1 MPSQVLVVEGRLIPA
16 DGALALIGSLLGGVG
31 PDEGGVDGSGGGGDG
46 TSSELFTTE
55 NLARLATA
63 LRRGELSTSLVEAE
77 EYRAEDDGP
86 SQAEVLLDAIG
97 EGVCLADKEGRVLW
111 ANRYFATL
119 EESVRLQAAAV
130 LRESAQ
136 AFARAEEGSPGRRP
150 RRFELACAETR
161 LWYEL
166 MVAPAPPR
174 PTSGGDLGERASDRE
189 AADDRAAL
197 LGSDRVVGVV
207 RDVTAAHRSEAKLR
221 AIDRAGFEIVRM
233 DAEAVREKSAYERLQ
248 LLEQKVVRLARDVLE
263 YDHFAI
269 FLIDETRERLEL
281 VISAGLPPEIQDLD
295 LSPELDGSGISGW
308 VAATGQAYICRDA
321 ATDERFIPGLVG
333 ARSSMTIPLQLQ
345 DRVIGIMDIESKEPE
360 AFDEEERRFAE
371 IFGRHLALALHMLD
385 LLVVERSA
393 TNEVLSGRVGDEL
406 SEPLADIMV
415 ECDAVEAEGHAHPD
429 TARHLAK
436 IRADVASI
444 KSRLESVSQGPRTLL
459 GVERAMASAGDDPI
473 LAGARVLVADDE
485 PKIRKIITAVLR
497 ARGCEVEVCETGAG
511 AILRLEEAGE
521 SGSAYDLI
529 ISDIRMPDRNGYEVF
544 AASRQHC
551 PDAAV
556 VLMTGFGYDPHHS
569 IVRASQ
575 QGLQSVLFKPFD
587 VERLLEEARKAM
599 TSR

>member
-1 MPSQVLVVEGRLIPA
+1 VWKGRQTGVNTPTVPKQVLVVEGRLVSPESV
-16 DGALALIGSLLGGVG
+16 GALVDGFGGKVDALGMADAASVTRVASLLRRVG
-31 PDEGGVDGSGGGGDG
+31 
-46 TSSELFTTE
+46 
-55 NLARLATA
+55 
-63 LRRGELSTSLVEAE
+63 LSTFQLTEAE
-77 EYRAEDDGP
+77 AKEKTDGP

-97 EGVCLADKEGRVLW
+97 EGVCLADNEGRVLW

-119 EESVRLQAAAV
+119 EESVRMQAAAV
-130 LRESAQ
+130 LRESAT
-136 AFARAEEGSPGRRP
+136 AFARAAEGSPGRRP
-150 RRFELACAETR
+150 RRFELACSETR

-174 PTSGGDLGERASDRE
+174 PHAGGDLGERESDRE
-189 AADDRAAL
+189 AAEDRAAEV
-197 LGSDRVVGVV
+197 GSDRVVGVV

-233 DAEAVREKSAYERLQ
+233 DADAVRSKSAYERLQ
-248 LLEQKVVRLARDVLE
+248 LLEQKVVRLAHDVLE

-269 FLIDETRERLEL
+269 FLIDQSRERLEL
-281 VISAGLPPEIQDLD
+281 VISAGLPPEIQDLE
-295 LSPELDGSGISGW
+295 LSPELEGSGISGW
-308 VAATGQAYICRDA
+308 VAATGEAYICRDA
-321 ATDERFIPGLVG
+321 ATDDRFLPGLAG

-360 AFDEEERRFAE
+360 AFDDAERRFAE

-415 ECDAVEAEGHAHPD
+415 ECDAVEADGTADPE

-444 KSRLESVSQGPRTLL
+444 KSRLQSVSEGPRTLL
-459 GVERAMASAGDDPI
+459 GVERAMASAGEDPV

-485 PKIRKIITAVLR
+485 PRIRKIITAVLR
-497 ARGCEVEVCETGAG
+497 ARGCEVDVCETGAG
-511 AILRLEEAGE
+511 AVLRLDEAAE
-521 SGSAYDLI
+521 SGSLYDLV

-544 AASRQHC
+544 AASRQKC

-556 VLMTGFGYDPHHS
+556 ILMTGFGYDPHHS

-587 VERLLEEARKAM
+587 IERLLEEARKALAA
-599 TSR
+599 RAEG